1 MQLPQDEAIVLVSGL
16 PPIRAKKL
24 RHYEDAN
31 FTQRLLPPPRL
42 AAAAYPGRPRPRR
55 DDWSG
60 QTRTINLQLA
70 TLPFRDLMQE
80 SDEGALQR
88 HPSLLDDLPP
98 AERIAP
104 PSEERLLDDDAD
116 AAADRQQMQ
125 QAGAGLVRR
134 AHAITRDDDDL
145 LPSF

>member
-1 MQLPQDEAIVLVSGL
+1 
-16 PPIRAKKL
+16 
-24 RHYEDAN
+24 
-31 FTQRLLPPPRL
+31 
-42 AAAAYPGRPRPRR
+42 
-55 DDWSG
+55 
-60 QTRTINLQLA
+60 
-70 TLPFRDLMQE
+70 MQE
-80 SDEGALQR
+80 SDEGALQL
-88 HPSLLDDLPP
+88 HPSLFDDLPP

-116 AAADRQQMQ
+116 TAADRQQMQ

>member
-1 MQLPQDEAIVLVSGL
+1 
-16 PPIRAKKL
+16 
-24 RHYEDAN
+24 
-31 FTQRLLPPPRL
+31 
-42 AAAAYPGRPRPRR
+42 
-55 DDWSG
+55 
-60 QTRTINLQLA
+60 
-70 TLPFRDLMQE
+70 MQE

-88 HPSLLDDLPP
+88 QPSLFDDLPP

-125 QAGAGLVRR
+125 KAGAGLRR